1 MLFYSFQIAS
11 ALLSVNST
19 APVCGEEEEEI
30 EHEEEP
36 ATKCASTQTDDIRM
50 ENKGIQAKITYLVC
64 PTKTIGG

>member
-1 MLFYSFQIAS
+1 MD
-11 ALLSVNST
+11 ST
-19 APVCGEEEEEI
+19 APVCGEEEEI

-50 ENKGIQAKITYLVC
+50 ENKGIQAKITYSVC